1 MTEQPRP
8 DDLAQLHARLTAQDT
23 RIAQLERRRRL
34 PRRFL
39 PLAIVALLIALVPL
53 TSMAAGFADL
63 NGGPD
68 HAAANADIN
77 AIAAA
82 GITKGC
88 NPPDF
93 TNYCPNDV
101 VNREQMASFLT
112 RTAGLG
118 GNAPV
123 VNAKTAET
131 AANAANADKLGGF
144 ASNGLVRV
152 ASNNSSGSTTLNG
165 NPGDVVTV
173 TIIAPTAGFV
183 IVNGSV
189 SLQGS
194 TSSAATI
201 YIVADGGAA
210 SHQICAPASVVG
222 MSSNR
227 SALPTF
233 SR

>member
-1 MTEQPRP
+1 
-8 DDLAQLHARLTAQDT
+8 
-23 RIAQLERRRRL
+23 
-34 PRRFL
+34 
-39 PLAIVALLIALVPL
+39 
-53 TSMAAGFADL
+53 
-63 NGGPD
+63 
-68 HAAANADIN
+68 
-77 AIAAA
+77 
-82 GITKGC
+82 
-88 NPPDF
+88 
-93 TNYCPNDV
+93 
-101 VNREQMASFLT
+101 MASFLA

-173 TIIAPTAGFV
+173 TIVAPTAGFV

-210 SHQICAPASVVG
+210 SSPDLRTSIGLGNVFESVSPAYVFPVGTGTHTFTLTVRATGSAGDATLNAIFVPFGYNGGNTLVPAP
-222 MSSNR
+222 
-227 SALPTF
+227 
-233 SR
+233 